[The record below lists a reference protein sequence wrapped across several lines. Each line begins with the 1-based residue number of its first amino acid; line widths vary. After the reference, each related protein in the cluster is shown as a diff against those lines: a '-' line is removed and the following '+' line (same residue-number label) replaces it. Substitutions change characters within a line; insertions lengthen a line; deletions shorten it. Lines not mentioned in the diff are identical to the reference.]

1 MTAPELTKVPEAAWE
16 EARRCLPVIRRLAES
31 SDRTRA
37 EVKAAAAELGYGPTH
52 VYSLIRS
59 YTADPRLTS
68 LLPSKRG
75 RAFGYSK
82 LDSEVEAIINDV
94 IDSLYLTRQK
104 PKIVDLVA
112 EVQRRCI
119 ARGLEAP
126 GRKGVT
132 ARLRARPAQEVV
144 AKREGRKAARDRYA
158 PAIGSLEAH
167 WPLSLIQI
175 DHTLVDVIVV
185 DSETRAPIQRPWL
198 TLAMSARAALP
209 ASISRW
215 SRRRRRR
222 LRFASPMPR
231 SARKAG
237 WQSAVSMRSGRCAAC
252 RSGCISTMPRSS
264 GPRR

>member
-1 MTAPELTKVPEAAWE
+1 
-16 EARRCLPVIRRLAES
+16 LPVIRRLAES

-119 ARGLEAP
+119 ARGLKHLAARVLLP
-126 GRKGVT
+126 GCGRGRRKRWSPSVRA
-132 ARLRARPAQEVV
+132 ARRPATV
-144 AKREGRKAARDRYA
+144 
-158 PAIGSLEAH
+158 
-167 WPLSLIQI
+167 
-175 DHTLVDVIVV
+175 T
-185 DSETRAPIQRPWL
+185 
-198 TLAMSARAALP
+198 
-209 ASISRW
+209 
-215 SRRRRRR
+215 RRR
-222 LRFASPMPR
+222 
-231 SARKAG
+231 
-237 WQSAVSMRSGRCAAC
+237 
-252 RSGCISTMPRSS
+252 
-264 GPRR
+264 